1 MNTLPLADLTGSRAE
16 HQKLHEWVWLH
27 LLGDGIR
34 ALALAWRWDD
44 AVAHAQAHRGIG
56 LHFMEGRDRGPLR
69 QRRPDTGTSGA
80 GGSHPAAAM
89 GTPGGLLLKVMCAH
103 PDDTPRQRDVTAMI
117 ARFVEHQPI
126 PGYAFFRAQ
135 LGLTATILTATID
148 PEAAS
153 RVLVQVADEVIES
166 GDGYAARETPRHHDT
181 LAPVTDGQH
190 AVLTDLLAASGLGTG
205 TMPEPLRQ
213 RLLDSTWAAAQE
225 LRASLQQPE
234 RPTMR
239 A

>member
-1 MNTLPLADLTGSRAE
+1 
-16 HQKLHEWVWLH
+16 
-27 LLGDGIR
+27 
-34 ALALAWRWDD
+34 
-44 AVAHAQAHRGIG
+44 
-56 LHFMEGRDRGPLR
+56 
-69 QRRPDTGTSGA
+69 
-80 GGSHPAAAM
+80 
-89 GTPGGLLLKVMCAH
+89 
-103 PDDTPRQRDVTAMI
+103 MI